1 MEFTVKWKRTKQE
14 IIMELKGEH
23 DDKFSQHQT
32 WGNVTCNRWD
42 DGQWG
47 DDAVK
52 MGLDFRK
59 ASLEEVTDET
69 NKDLLN

>member
-1 MEFTVKWKRTKQE
+1 MEFTVKWESTKRE
-14 IIMELKGEH
+14 IILELKGED

-47 DDAVK
+47 DDVVK

>member
-1 MEFTVKWKRTKQE
+1 MEFTVKWESTKRE
-14 IIMELKGEH
+14 IILELKGED

-47 DDAVK
+47 DDVVK

-59 ASLEEVTDET
+59 ASLEEVTDDT

>member
-1 MEFTVKWKRTKQE
+1 
-14 IIMELKGEH
+14 MELKGE
-23 DDKFSQHQT
+23 DDDQFSQHQT